1 MYQLDTCN
9 LNKERGYSMIRFE
22 HVTKQYGDNVILN
35 DLNFEIEEGKFV
47 ILIGPSGCGKTT
59 TLKMINRLIDPN
71 SGHIYIDDKDINTID
86 KPALRRSIGY
96 VIQQIGLFPNMTVAQ
111 NISVVPR
118 LLKYPK
124 EKCDQIVHELL
135 EMVNMPYEQYAHK
148 YPSEMSGGQQQRIGV
163 LRALAA
169 SPPIVLMDEPFGA
182 LDPMTRTVLQE
193 EVKKLQRKL
202 NKTIIF
208 VTHDMEEAIS
218 LADVIIFM
226 DKGEIA
232 QIASP
237 EEMLRKP
244 ANDLI
249 RSFLGKHIHD
259 NNETLTISSFLR
271 TNIFKVGA
279 DRGILECTELM
290 ALHGVDTLLVTD
302 SDDRYLGTV
311 SIEEINEHSQEKLDS
326 IAPLV
331 RRVMPEASITDEA
344 KACFDKLLVKG
355 GNYVVVLNPD
365 QTIAGIVT
373 RSSMARALASAVW
386 GD

>member
-237 EEMLRKP
+237 EEMLRNP

-326 IAPLV
+326 VAPLV